1 MKNLCRLALVPLL
14 VLGGGC
20 AERARSPATSDS
32 AAAGALAPSS
42 DQPVAQVYPGPS
54 SPEWGTPSG
63 APPPAIS
70 ALDLRVAEQVSRTLK
85 TDPLLES
92 ISGNI
97 QTTIQ
102 NGVLTLRGAVPTE
115 HALDELTERLS
126 RLPGVDRIDN
136 KLDINLH

>member
-1 MKNLCRLALVPLL
+1 MKNLCKWAVVPLL
-14 VLGGGC
+14 MCGGGC
-20 AERARSPATSDS
+20 AERTHSPAAASDS
-32 AAAGALAPSS
+32 AAARAPAPSS
-42 DQPVAQVYPGPS
+42 ERLVAYPGPS

-63 APPPAIS
+63 APPPAVS
-70 ALDLRVAEQVSRTLK
+70 TVDLRVAEQVSHTLK

-102 NGVLTLRGAVPTE
+102 NGVLTLRGAVPNE